1 MRNCD
6 MLLEMSKHEHN
17 PEISQETIDLGFLW
31 ACYAEVTPG
40 FHGGIASAV
49 ATTVPPEAAEKTVG
63 KTARF
68 VRFAGRGAGRPGHD
82 FARYNV
88 LTAACWLPEAAHR
101 RAGRWL
107 TRPDALLG
115 RAASS
120 GQPAP

>member
-1 MRNCD
+1 

-49 ATTVPPEAAEKTVG
+49 ATTVAPEAAEKTVG

-68 VRFAGRGAGRPGHD
+68 VRFAGQGVGRPGHD

-115 RAASS
+115 LAASS

>member
-1 MRNCD
+1 

-40 FHGGIASAV
+40 FHGGIAAAV
-49 ATTVPPEAAEKTVG
+49 ATTVAPEAAEKTVG

-68 VRFAGRGAGRPGHD
+68 VRFAGRGAERPGHD

-88 LTAACWLPEAAHR
+88 LTAACWLPEAAHQ

-115 RAASS
+115 LAASS